1 MWFKNLIF
9 YRFTQPF
16 TTDAQTLHEKLAE
29 SRFVPCSSQEQS
41 RYGWVTP
48 MGKLSDQLV
57 HASNNHL
64 LLCAKKEEKILPG
77 SVIKELLTEKV
88 EEIEAEQDRKVR
100 KKERDNLKDELMM
113 ELLPKAFSRHQ
124 LTFAYI
130 APEAGLLV
138 VDASSAKR
146 ADELTAFLR
155 KTLGSLPISLPALQQ
170 APASVMT
177 HWVGEQSP
185 LPTGFELGDEAE
197 LKDPS
202 ENGALIRCKQQTLLC
217 EEIGVHLAAGK
228 QVVKVALH
236 WNDTLGF
243 VLGEDLILRRVKF
256 SDVVQEKA
264 SEMGEAD
271 AAAAFDADFT
281 LMTLE
286 LSRFLPQLLEA
297 LGGEE
302 KSAYAPA
309 IAV

>member
-1 MWFKNLIF
+1 MWFKNLVF

-16 TTDAQTLHEKLAE
+16 TTDAEALHEQLFG
-29 SRFVPCSSQEQS
+29 SRFTPCSSQEQT
-41 RYGWVTP
+41 RYGWVPP
-48 MGKLSDQLV
+48 MGKLGDQLV
-57 HASNNHL
+57 HASNGHL

-77 SVIKELLTEKV
+77 SVIKEMLAERVEAIETE
-88 EEIEAEQDRKVR
+88 QSRKVR
-100 KKERDNLKDELMM
+100 KKERDELKDTLMM

-155 KTLGSLPISLPALQQ
+155 KTLGSLPITLPALKQ
-170 APASVMT
+170 APAATMT
-177 HWVGEQSP
+177 HWVSEQSP
-185 LPTGFELGDEAE
+185 LPGGFELGEEAE
-197 LKDPS
+197 LKDPG
-202 ENGALIRCKQQTLLC
+202 ENGGVIRCKQQHLLC
-217 EEIGVHLAAGK
+217 DEISTHLAAGK
-228 QVVKVALH
+228 QVVKVALD
-236 WNDTLGF
+236 WKETLSF
-243 VLGEDLILRRVKF
+243 VLGEDLIVRRVKF

-264 SEMGEAD
+264 AEMGEAD

-286 LSRFLPQLLEA
+286 LGRFLPELLEA
-297 LGGEE
+297 LGGEDDG
-302 KSAYAPA
+302 AYAPA